1 MTVINTANSAPCG
14 NYSSTAVSS
23 SKHFGKTLGMHV
35 FMAFGGRP
43 DGRQCLIFESHR
55 YMCSRVLAI
64 TMGCKG
70 GAKQDGGTWAGEE
83 AVFAL
88 VRSWGMISHPLC
100 ILVVE
105 WLVESWEAKAKTELS
120 VKWQHMVAYLAEK
133 WHNSYYSQMVHF
145 VCLLMRMSITMSN
158 SLINCSR
165 SDSVPLRPFT

>member
-70 GAKQDGGTWAGEE
+70 GAKGVQSRMEE
-83 AVFAL
+83 PEQEKKQYL
-88 VRSWGMISHPLC
+88 H
-100 ILVVE
+100 
-105 WLVESWEAKAKTELS
+105 LS
-120 VKWQHMVAYLAEK
+120 GAEE
-133 WHNSYYSQMVHF
+133 
-145 VCLLMRMSITMSN
+145 
-158 SLINCSR
+158 
-165 SDSVPLRPFT
+165 